1 MQKPKISIV
10 VPVYNVER
18 YITECLD
25 SCVNQILE
33 DIEIVVVD
41 DCGND
46 KSIEIAKGFARSDSR
61 VRVIHNKENMK
72 LMLARFEGA
81 KVARG
86 EYIIFLDSDDCERLR
101 RVVEHERYDRM
112 SFVTWRYF
120 DGEEVQNEIF
130 HC

>member
-72 LMLARFEGA
+72 LMLAS
-81 KVARG
+81 G
-86 EYIIFLDSDDCERLR
+86 EY
-101 RVVEHERYDRM
+101 
-112 SFVTWRYF
+112 YF
-120 DGEEVQNEIF
+120 MGNKM
-130 HC
+130 

>member
-18 YITECLD
+18 YIAECLD
-25 SCVNQILE
+25 SCVNQTLE

-46 KSIEIAKGFARSDSR
+46 KSIEIAERFARSDSR

-72 LMLARFEGA
+72 LMLASE
-81 KVARG
+81 K
-86 EYIIFLDSDDCERLR
+86 
-101 RVVEHERYDRM
+101 H
-112 SFVTWRYF
+112 YF
-120 DGEEVQNEIF
+120 KSNKIWKQINGC
-130 HC
+130 H